1 MHLDS
6 PHSPALGNGDH
17 HDSLGHTTAPSNG
30 VPTSNNGHSATP
42 ASDDWAAKR
51 KRKLSARYADYESS
65 KEIDSLFNGASNAG
79 STPHTSSRM
88 NKEQIKYC
96 QAMIR
101 TLKRQR
107 DAGPFLE
114 PVDPVKLNIPDYPT
128 IIKHPMDLGT
138 VDKKLTANQYLD
150 VEDFVSDVRLIFSNC
165 YLYNGSES
173 VIAKMAQNLE
183 RVFNNQVTKIP
194 GVPQSPLAGHGS
206 PAPGRSSSHSHDG
219 IATGTPEAAN
229 RPRREIHP
237 PSRELPVATPVVSRR
252 RSRAPA
258 DPQLK
263 YCQQVIREIFKRSH
277 LNYSHPFLAPV
288 DPVALNIPDYTRIV
302 KHPMDFGTVKKKLDA
317 GEYHSAQEFEA
328 DARLVFDNCYIFNPP
343 DNPVHQMGK
352 QLEQV
357 FEQKWAGLPTA
368 PEPAHES
375 PGPEPQMFADDPTF
389 DDHHGSDYDEPDA
402 QQFDE
407 IAKFE
412 RHLEKMARELEA
424 MKRDA
429 SRKKKS
435 GPTPAPSR
443 RRTSQKSTAGKA
455 PGSQGRQGGATA
467 RRDKRPGRQLHGS
480 GHQHGIVSSG
490 DEFDVDPTQEIS
502 FDQKR
507 ELSEKIGQLA
517 PEHMNEVVTIIRS
530 SMPELNDAAEDEIE
544 LDIDSLNPNTFW
556 RLYAFVKK
564 HTDPPVRKPSPG
576 SVGPR
581 TSQSHGATSYTSS
594 HHVSH
599 PHQPPAGKRQR
610 LQSAVMEMDQTRRIS
625 QLEEKLRQFDSVV
638 RRSPKLHESEV
649 DIERED
655 DYSSSASGSSS
666 DSGSDSDDSGSH
678 SD

>member
-17 HDSLGHTTAPSNG
+17 HHDSIGHVSSPGNALS
-30 VPTSNNGHSATP
+30 TSNNGHTATP
-42 ASDDWAAKR
+42 ATDDWAAKR

-65 KEIDSLFNGASNAG
+65 KEIDSLFNGAPIAG
-79 STPHTSSRM
+79 GIPHTGSHMS
-88 NKEQIKYC
+88 KEQVKYC
-96 QAMIR
+96 QAMVR

-138 VDKKLTANQYLD
+138 VDKKLTADQYLD

-194 GVPQSPLAGHGS
+194 GLPQSPLPAHGS
-206 PAPGRSSSHSHDG
+206 PAPGRSSSQSHDG
-219 IATGTPEAAN
+219 IVTGTPEAVN

-237 PSRELPVATPVVSRR
+237 PSRELPAATPAVSRR

-302 KHPMDFGTVKKKLDA
+302 KHPMDFGTIKKKLDA
-317 GEYHSAQEFEA
+317 GEYHTAQEFEA
-328 DARLVFDNCYIFNPP
+328 DTRLVFDNCYIFNPP

-357 FEQKWAGLPTA
+357 FEQKWAGLPAA
-368 PEPAHES
+368 PELAHES
-375 PGPEPQMFADDPTF
+375 PAPAPAPQLFAEDPSF
-389 DDHHGSDYDEPDA
+389 DDHHGSDYDEPEA

-429 SRKKKS
+429 GRKKKP
-435 GPTPAPSR
+435 GQPPVPSR
-443 RRTSQKSTAGKA
+443 RRTSQKTTAGKA
-455 PGSQGRQGGATA
+455 PGRQGDAVA
-467 RRDKRPGRQLHGS
+467 RRDKRTGRPPHAPGHTGV
-480 GHQHGIVSSG
+480 VSSG
-490 DEFDVDPTQEIS
+490 DEYDVDPTQEIS

-517 PEHMNEVVTIIRS
+517 PKHMNEVVTIIRS

-544 LDIDSLNPNTFW
+544 LDIDSLNPHTFW

-564 HTDPPVRKPSPG
+564 HTDPPARKASTA
-576 SVGPR
+576 SAAGPR

-594 HHVSH
+594 HHAGH
-599 PHQPPAGKRQR
+599 HQPPAGKRQR

-638 RRSPKLHESEV
+638 RRSPKMHESEV